1 MKLIV
6 ISSPNKSKSEIGYL
20 IDFMKIGLDVFH
32 VKKKN
37 FSRKQMV
44 EYLSMIPEEYMNRL
58 VLHNHYSL
66 ASKFNLRGIHIS
78 SHKKHTSFW
87 GNIRFGIAR
96 FFKPN
101 LKLTKSF
108 HSIQSLVNDKKQYD
122 YVFLSPVFDRHEMQE
137 FSAAYSEKQ
146 LRSVLYKTKHE
157 VIALGGVSYS
167 RIELARRTGFE
178 GIAIHS
184 AIWKE
189 KHDRTGMFDEIYRET
204 KRVEKQVN

>member
-6 ISSPNKSKSEIGYL
+6 VSSPNKSKSEIGYL
-20 IDFMKIGLDVFH
+20 IDFMKIGIDVFH
-32 VKKKN
+32 VKKKK
-37 FSRKQMV
+37 FTRRQMV
-44 EYLSMIPEEYMNRL
+44 DYLSMIPEEFRSRV
-58 VLHNHYSL
+58 VLHSHYSL
-66 ASKFNLRGIHIS
+66 ATRFNLRGIHIS

-87 GNIRFGIAR
+87 GDIIFGIAR
-96 FFKPN
+96 YFKRN

-146 LRSVLYKTKHE
+146 LRSVLYKSRHQ
-157 VIALGGVSYS
+157 VIALGGVIYS
-167 RIELARRTGFE
+167 RIGLAKRTGFE
-178 GIAIHS
+178 GVAIHS

-189 KHDRTGMFDEIYRET
+189 KHDRSAMFEEIYKET
-204 KRVEKQVN
+204 KRVEEQVN

>member
-6 ISSPNKSKSEIGYL
+6 VSSPNKSNSEIGYL
-20 IDFMKIGLDVFH
+20 IDFMKIGVDVFH
-32 VKKKN
+32 VKKKK
-37 FSRKQMV
+37 FTRKQMV
-44 EYLSMIPEEYMNRL
+44 EYLTMIPEEYRSRI
-58 VLHNHYSL
+58 VLHSHYSL
-66 ASKFNLRGIHIS
+66 ASRFNLRGIHIS

-96 FFKPN
+96 YLKPN

-108 HSIQSLVNDKKQYD
+108 HSIQSLMNDKKQYD

-146 LRSVLYKTKHE
+146 LRSVLYKSQHE
-157 VIALGGVSYS
+157 IIALGGVIYK
-167 RIELARRTGFE
+167 RIELARRTGFG

-189 KHDRTGMFDEIYRET
+189 KNDRSGMFRDMYEET
-204 KRVEKQVN
+204 RRVAEQVN

>member
-44 EYLSMIPEEYMNRL
+44 EYLSMIPEEYRNRL

-78 SHKKHTSFW
+78 SHKKH
-87 GNIRFGIAR
+87 
-96 FFKPN
+96 
-101 LKLTKSF
+101 
-108 HSIQSLVNDKKQYD
+108 
-122 YVFLSPVFDRHEMQE
+122 M
-137 FSAAYSEKQ
+137 
-146 LRSVLYKTKHE
+146 
-157 VIALGGVSYS
+157 
-167 RIELARRTGFE
+167 
-178 GIAIHS
+178 
-184 AIWKE
+184 
-189 KHDRTGMFDEIYRET
+189 
-204 KRVEKQVN
+204 